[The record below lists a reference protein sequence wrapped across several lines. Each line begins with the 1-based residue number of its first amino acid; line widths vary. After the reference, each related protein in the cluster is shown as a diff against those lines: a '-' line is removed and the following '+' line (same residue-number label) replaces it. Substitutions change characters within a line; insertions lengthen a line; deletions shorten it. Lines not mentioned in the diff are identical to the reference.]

1 MPSKLPVICMRNLQ
15 MLYVLLFD
23 PEIITVFVMQQ
34 WLTATQLI
42 KSFALACC
50 ILDLSSN
57 YALKSC
63 VPYSTTLEEP
73 LLCCIVIIGAFQM
86 VQW

>member
-1 MPSKLPVICMRNLQ
+1 

-23 PEIITVFVMQQ
+23 PEIIAVFVTQQ

-42 KSFALACC
+42 RSFALACC
-50 ILDLSSN
+50 ILDLSSK

-63 VPYSTTLEEP
+63 VSYSTTLEKP
-73 LLCCIVIIGAFQM
+73 LLCCIVIIEAFQM

>member
-15 MLYVLLFD
+15 TLYALLFG

-34 WLTATQLI
+34 WLTAAQLT

-73 LLCCIVIIGAFQM
+73 LLCCIVIIGGFQM

>member
-1 MPSKLPVICMRNLQ
+1 MRNLQ

-23 PEIITVFVMQQ
+23 PEIIAVFVMQQ

-42 KSFALACC
+42 RSFALACC

-63 VPYSTTLEEP
+63 VLYSTTLEKP

>member
-1 MPSKLPVICMRNLQ
+1 

-23 PEIITVFVMQQ
+23 PEIIAVFVMQQ

-42 KSFALACC
+42 RSFALACC

-57 YALKSC
+57 YGLKSC
-63 VPYSTTLEEP
+63 VPYSTTLENP

-86 VQW
+86 VQWCPVSPLLALIA

>member
-1 MPSKLPVICMRNLQ
+1 MRNLQ
-15 MLYVLLFD
+15 TLYALLFG

-34 WLTATQLI
+34 WLTAAQLT

-73 LLCCIVIIGAFQM
+73 LLCCIVIIGAFQSFTM
-86 VQW
+86 

>member
-1 MPSKLPVICMRNLQ
+1 MRNLQ
-15 MLYVLLFD
+15 TLYALLFG

-34 WLTATQLI
+34 WLTAAQLT